1 MLVRVAR
8 RGVVALVAGEHF
20 GAARE
25 AEPAVG
31 FAVVGAA
38 AAEGE
43 FVAGGDAEGFSGCV
57 FAWGR
62 TVFGGGRVGE
72 EEFCDG
78 DVEG

>member
-1 MLVRVAR
+1 MAP
-8 RGVVALVAGEHF
+8 VAGEHF

-43 FVAGGDAEGFSGCV
+43 FVADGDAEGFFGCV
-57 FAWGR
+57 FAWR
-62 TVFGGGRVGE
+62 RKVFGRRGVGE
-72 EEFCDG
+72 EEFGGG